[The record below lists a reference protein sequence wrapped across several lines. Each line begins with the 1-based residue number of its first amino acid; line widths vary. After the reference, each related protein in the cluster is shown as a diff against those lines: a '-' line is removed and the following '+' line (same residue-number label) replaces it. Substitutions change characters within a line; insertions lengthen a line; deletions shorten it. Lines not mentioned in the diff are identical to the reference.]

1 MKILHII
8 NNLGMGGAEKLVHD
22 MSVIQKAQG
31 DDVKVLVLNSSNEYW
46 QTEIERKGIEVIC
59 LTNKI
64 GIYNPLISLL
74 LIPYLR
80 GLDIVHVHLF
90 PAQYWVAL
98 AKFLSLNKIKLVT
111 TEHNTNNR
119 RRKYAFLKF
128 VDRLIYRLYSIVV
141 ACSEPV
147 LKSFVDYCN
156 VTESTFISNG
166 VDVNCFFEAQPYTK
180 KELLDCDENMFC
192 VVMVSR
198 FIYPK
203 SQKLL
208 IESLKYLNNNVK
220 MVFVGD
226 GVERGNCIE
235 YAKSIGKYEQ
245 TSFLGVRHDIPRI
258 LKTCDVVAL
267 ITEFEGLSL
276 SSLEGLSTGK
286 PFIGSDAPGLNDV
299 IRDAGMLVQ
308 NDAKEIAKAIKSL
321 EDKTLYNE
329 VSTKCLARSREYDLS
344 IMVDKYYEVYKNSL
358 NS

>member
-22 MSVIQKAQG
+22 MSVIQKKQG

-74 LIPYLR
+74 LIPYLK
-80 GLDIVHVHLF
+80 GVDVVHVHLF
-90 PAQYWVAL
+90 PAQYWVGF
-98 AKFLSLNKIKLVT
+98 AKLLSFSKTILIT

-119 RRKYAFLKF
+119 RRKYTLFKF
-128 VDRLIYRLYSIVV
+128 MDRFIYRLYSTVV

-156 VTESTFISNG
+156 VTKSTFISNG
-166 VDVNCFFEAQPYTK
+166 VDVNSFFEAQPYTK

-208 IESLKYLNNNVK
+208 IESLKYLNKDVK

-226 GVERGNCIE
+226 GVDRDNCIE

-245 TSFLGVRHDIPRI
+245 TSFLGVRHDVPRI

-276 SSLEGLSTGK
+276 SSLEGLSVGK

-299 IRDAGMLVQ
+299 IRGAGLLVK
-308 NDAKEIAKAIKSL
+308 NDAKDIAKAIKEL
-321 EDKTLYNE
+321 QDITLYKE
-329 VSTKCLARSREYDLS
+329 ISAKCLARSKEFDLN
-344 IMVDKYYEVYKNSL
+344 IMANKYYDIYRNSL
-358 NS
+358 K